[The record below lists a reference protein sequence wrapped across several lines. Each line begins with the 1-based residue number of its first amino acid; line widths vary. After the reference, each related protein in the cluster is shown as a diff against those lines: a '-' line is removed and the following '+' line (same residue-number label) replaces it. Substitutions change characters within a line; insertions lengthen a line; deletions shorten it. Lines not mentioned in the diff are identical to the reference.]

1 MFGRSSFN
9 KMDFIECDSKPCYF
23 DDLPEEILSSI
34 LQYLPG
40 NNDDN
45 DDDDDDDDDRIVNCN
60 RFSKTGFDQNV
71 TVV

>member
-1 MFGRSSFN
+1 MKLETKGGSLSPTLIWN
-9 KMDFIECDSKPCYF
+9 TEHA
-23 DDLPEEILSSI
+23 DDDDDD
-34 LQYLPG
+34 
-40 NNDDN
+40 DDN